1 VRGSVRH
8 LAIAAG
14 TLLALAALAAAARA
28 QETREGSRSPALRL
42 PVQTLVFGFAAEAQE
57 GERSWGAKLAIEAL
71 GGTVGSL
78 AGFGAGVLVA
88 GLDECDNESLLCI
101 LEDVAIAVGGSTVG
115 SGFGA
120 WGAGRLGSTQPSG
133 LGAALG
139 SLAGAAAGLGLVHL
153 LSEDLD
159 LNPGDGA
166 LLLSYAVTQ
175 GVLAALGSRLIAAIR
190 D

>member
-1 VRGSVRH
+1 VRGPVSQP
-8 LAIAAG
+8 AIAVG
-14 TLLALAALAAAARA
+14 TLLALAAVATPARA
-28 QETREGSRSPALRL
+28 QETWGGSRLPSFPP
-42 PVQTLVFGFAAEAQE
+42 PVQTLALGFAAEAQE
-57 GERSWGAKLAIEAL
+57 GERTWGAKFAIEAL

-101 LEDVAIAVGGSTVG
+101 LEDVAITVGGSTVG
-115 SGFGA
+115 SGLGA
-120 WGAGRLGSTQPSG
+120 WGAGRLGSTRPSG

-153 LSEDLD
+153 LSEELD
-159 LNPGDGA
+159 LNPGDGV